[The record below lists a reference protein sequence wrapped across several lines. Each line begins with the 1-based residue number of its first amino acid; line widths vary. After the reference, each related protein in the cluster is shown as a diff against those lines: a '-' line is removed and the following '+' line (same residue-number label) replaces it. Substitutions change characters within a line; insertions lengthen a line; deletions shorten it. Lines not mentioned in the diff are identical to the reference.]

1 MSTAAPTTVP
11 PANEMPAHDRN
22 FRTFVES
29 LRDLVVITTP
39 EGQILYSNQAL
50 REKLGYDAAD
60 LAQLRVLD
68 LHPAAVRAEAE
79 KIFTAMFRGERS
91 SCPLP
96 LRTKSGELF
105 PVETRVW
112 FGEWNGTACIFGL
125 SKDLSSEIEAHQRF
139 ERLFHNNP
147 ALMVVSEMPSQ
158 RIIDVN
164 QAVLDTLGYARSDM
178 IGRTTTDLGLF
189 VSLEQ
194 HQATADLLQARGRI
208 TNVELQ
214 IRRRDGAVLDGMF
227 SGEIIRS
234 QGKDY
239 FLTVMLDITARK
251 QAEKTALALLERE
264 RLLSAKKTQFISIAS
279 HEFRTPLAAA
289 VGNLELIRRHGAEL
303 TAEKQAHILERTAQ
317 SLDRLTTIMDEVLT
331 LTRADSGKVPVRR
344 APFDLDGLIRSV
356 IRTAEEADRQQH
368 HFAYHPVAAPLIAP
382 FDRNLLEHILGNL
395 LSNAVRYSPAGTAI
409 TVTVKLAGRQV
420 VLEVADDGIGIPAAE
435 RDQIFEPF
443 VRGSNVGSI
452 SGTGLGLNI
461 VKRYAELLGGQ
472 ISLVP
477 SPRGATFRLELPCD

>member
-1 MSTAAPTTVP
+1 MSTAVP
-11 PANEMPAHDRN
+11 AAEKPAHDHN

-29 LRDLVVITTP
+29 LRDLVVIATP

-68 LHPAAVRAEAE
+68 LHPATVRAEAE
-79 KIFTAMFRGERS
+79 VIFAAMFRGERS

-112 FGEWNGTACIFGL
+112 FGEWDGAACIFGL

-158 RIIDVN
+158 RIIDAN
-164 QAVLDTLGYARSDM
+164 QAVLDTLGYARTDL
-178 IGRTTTDLGLF
+178 IGRTTQELNLF
-189 VSLEQ
+189 LNPEQ
-194 HQATADLLQARGRI
+194 HQAVAATLQSRGRI

-251 QAEKTALALLERE
+251 AAEKAALALLERE

-289 VGNLELIRRHGAEL
+289 VGNLELIRRHRAEL
-303 TAEKQAHILERTAQ
+303 APEKQALLLERTAQ

-344 APFDLDGLIRSV
+344 NPFDLDRLVRGV
-356 IRTAEEADRQQH
+356 IRTTEEADRQQH
-368 HFAYHPVAAPLIAP
+368 HFAYRAAVAPLIAP
-382 FDRNLLEHILGNL
+382 FDENLLEHVLGNL
-395 LSNAVRYSPAGTAI
+395 LSNAVRYSPAGTTI
-409 TVTVKLAGRQV
+409 TVTVALASGHV
-420 VLEVADDGIGIPAAE
+420 VVEVADDGIGVPPAE

-461 VKRYAELLGGQ
+461 VKRYTELLGGQ

-477 SPRGATFRLELPCD
+477 SARGATFRIELPLP